1 MSSLNI
7 ISVRNKFDLLVD
19 IIKDS
24 IDILMISEIKLDSS
38 FPKRQFTLNH
48 IDLIEM
54 EMVVENCYLSVTI
67 YPQKETIESQMR
79 NISNILPI
87 DVMGECLNIKIC
99 QYY

>member
-1 MSSLNI
+1 
-7 ISVRNKFDLLVD
+7 
-19 IIKDS
+19 
-24 IDILMISEIKLDSS
+24 MISEIKLDSS
-38 FPKRQFTLNH
+38 FPKGQFTLNH

-54 EMVVENCYLSVTI
+54 EMVVESCYLSVTI